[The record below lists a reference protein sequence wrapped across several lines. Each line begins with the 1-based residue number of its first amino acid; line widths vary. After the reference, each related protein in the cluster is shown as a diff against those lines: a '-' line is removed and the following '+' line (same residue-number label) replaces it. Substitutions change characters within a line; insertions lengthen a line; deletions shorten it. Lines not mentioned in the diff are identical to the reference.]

1 MQAKKV
7 FEVQNFERGRSPKA
21 SMDIGGIQISTLYTK
36 RENEYLESIKEK
48 KEEAKREWTQF
59 LRKTFVGKT
68 ITAKLKS
75 LPSFDKD
82 MGITKNRETK
92 RGEFTIRVQDVM
104 DSGDFGEKFG
114 AVNIIFADME
124 NNIYSLEGID
134 QKIYIK

>member
-1 MQAKKV
+1 
-7 FEVQNFERGRSPKA
+7 
-21 SMDIGGIQISTLYTK
+21 
-36 RENEYLESIKEK
+36 
-48 KEEAKREWTQF
+48 
-59 LRKTFVGKT
+59 
-68 ITAKLKS
+68 
-75 LPSFDKD
+75 